1 MKKNKL
7 NIIFF
12 LVALFAI
19 ILDQAT
25 KLYFYDYFKV
35 IHKNNDYFQHLPNV
49 SVIGDFLQ
57 FVYVENPG
65 MAFGISFGPL
75 KFLLSLFS
83 VFASIALI
91 WYLYKLRFFDK
102 YIQLGIA
109 FILAGAT
116 GNLIDRVFYGVI
128 FGYNSILNGRVID
141 WILFD
146 IPDVDFLGLNYT
158 HFPVFNV
165 ADSMVTIG
173 VVFLILFN
181 SRIPNISQLKAGT
194 YNLDK
199 EEIPNQNED
208 LSGEE

>member
-1 MKKNKL
+1 
-7 NIIFF
+7 
-12 LVALFAI
+12 
-19 ILDQAT
+19 
-25 KLYFYDYFKV
+25 
-35 IHKNNDYFQHLPNV
+35 
-49 SVIGDFLQ
+49 
-57 FVYVENPG
+57 
-65 MAFGISFGPL
+65 
-75 KFLLSLFS
+75 
-83 VFASIALI
+83 LI